1 MDVSYHVSQYQ
12 TIIEELKGEISRLN
26 SKLQSSSTSDNAS
39 SKNKEKTE
47 QLREKMKA
55 TFKEQMDLRSKLMEI
70 DNNVLALSM
79 EFEKQNQVVQAWEA
93 ERLRRSKKPSNGQE
107 ITIGEEG
114 ECKNKSFF
122 LNFFFEGLYF

>member
-93 ERLRRSKKPSNGQE
+93 ERLRRSKKTSNGPNQE
-107 ITIGEEG
+107 ITIGEGG
-114 ECKNKSFF
+114 ECSNKSFS
-122 LNFFFEGLYF
+122 